1 MLVPGTGRRQAVL
14 SLPADMDD
22 DEDAP
27 LAELARGFKN
37 RTLVT
42 AKLAAKLGSRYLK
55 ASVGMKGGKTDG
67 KAVRTAEELVRE
79 MGRLKGLVMKFGQI
93 ASYMPGAMSP
103 EAQAMLAKLQSQS
116 TPMVAE
122 RVLRQVESELG
133 EPPEKLFESFE
144 PVPFAAASIGQ
155 VHRARFEGRDVA
167 VKVQYPGIEELVGSD
182 LDTVG
187 LLARLSSVGTA
198 IDGKAVADELRA
210 RLVEE
215 CDYRIEARS
224 QKLFAQLWQ
233 AHPERRVPEVV
244 EARSTKR
251 VLTSV
256 LCGAQGFHAFAKSA
270 PKELRDRTGAILF
283 DTCFSTLFGRAVYN
297 ADPHPGN
304 YLVHEDGAVTFL
316 DYGCVRWFDPPMIDV
331 WKRVALSVLDGEREE
346 FREAYIELGLGT
358 RGKFDWDHQWKVM
371 LYLYRPFM
379 QKEPFTYTNDYVR
392 ESYDL
397 LLLKNPN
404 RMRTGMPPEWLF
416 LNRLQW
422 GLNAVLAE
430 LRATG
435 PWPEL
440 WRRAVESKTQPAVRD
455 AAH

>member
-1 MLVPGTGRRQAVL
+1 
-14 SLPADMDD
+14 MDD
-22 DEDAP
+22 DEETP
-27 LAELARGFKN
+27 LGELARGFKN

-55 ASVGMKGGKTDG
+55 ASVGMKGKTDA

-122 RVLRQVESELG
+122 LVARQVETELG
-133 EPPEKLFESFE
+133 SPPEELFESFE
-144 PVPFAAASIGQ
+144 TKPFAAASIGQ
-155 VHRARFEGRDVA
+155 VHRARFEGREVA
-167 VKVQYPGIEELVGSD
+167 VKVQYPGIEELVESD

-187 LLARLSSVGTA
+187 LLARLSAVGTA
-198 IDGKAVADELRA
+198 IDGKAVARELRA
-210 RLVEE
+210 RLIEE

-224 QKLFAQLWQ
+224 QRLFAELWRRDS
-233 AHPERRVPEVV
+233 ARRVPEVV
-244 EARSTKR
+244 DARSTKR
-251 VLTSV
+251 VLTSE
-256 LCGAQGFHAFAKSA
+256 LSQGQGFHAFARSA
-270 PKELRDRTGAILF
+270 TTELRDRTGVILF
-283 DTCFSTLFGRAVYN
+283 DTCFSTLFGHAVYN

-316 DYGCVRWFDPPMIDV
+316 DYGCVRWFEPAMIDV
-331 WKRVALSVLDGEREE
+331 WKRVALSVLDEKKDE

-358 RGKFDWDHQWKVM
+358 RGKFDWDHQWKIM

-379 QKEPFTYTNDYVR
+379 QKEPFTYTNEYVR
-392 ESYDL
+392 ESYEL

-404 RMRTGMPPEWLF
+404 RMRTGLPPEWLF

-435 PWPEL
+435 PWPEI
-440 WRRAVESKTQPAVRD
+440 WRRAVESKTEPVPRGGQQVGKQAR
-455 AAH
+455 